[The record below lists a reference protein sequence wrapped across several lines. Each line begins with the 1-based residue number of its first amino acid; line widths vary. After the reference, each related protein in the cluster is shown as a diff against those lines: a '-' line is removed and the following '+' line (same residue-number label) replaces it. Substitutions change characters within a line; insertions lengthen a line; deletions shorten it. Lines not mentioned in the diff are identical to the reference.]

1 MSRRDSETDAPGGG
15 RRTDTL
21 EQALVDLLA
30 TYERAPDPQ
39 LARTI
44 DCFGQ
49 RSSLENGPPACRYLP
64 HELILYRALTLTLR
78 LRLQVVGKG
87 LISVCNH
94 PEPITENNVRLPV
107 SKVS

>member
-64 HELILYRALTLTLR
+64 HELIPRAHVTLR
-78 LRLQVVGKG
+78 LRLQVVGKR
-87 LISVCNH
+87 LISVCNLL
-94 PEPITENNVRLPV
+94 TLWRRTT
-107 SKVS
+107 SGS